1 MFNLELDWDLP
12 AKLKAKNTTHILR
25 VRIRPQ
31 SGGPGL
37 PLRIAI
43 ALDSSGSMEGENLER
58 AKEAC
63 RAVVAQLRDADR
75 ISLAGFS
82 TSVTPLLQSLSGGAT
97 ALSSANTAIS
107 RLTAGGVTR
116 TDLALDWIAN
126 ALPPEAGVAR
136 VGILITDGH
145 ATTPQG
151 VILDDTGL
159 LIDRSQKLAN
169 LGIIL
174 NTVGLGNANNFNT
187 AFLTDLSDKGRG
199 SFIFADT
206 PASLQPQLQK
216 RLSECQAIATEST
229 VIKLIPSNG
238 VIVKG
243 FCRYRPEYLPLEEI
257 SRNQLAIGAIAA
269 NSPTDLLIQLEIP
282 PAEFDQPT
290 GDKDVIC
297 LELTAKGMTNPV
309 SAKATINYT
318 ISHDEVQ
325 KENKANKEI
334 KNDYCCWMINLKSNE
349 LSRTDNPNQQKELL
363 EEARDN
369 ADKAGKTDIVNQID
383 KQLEDLEKSG
393 KLDAN
398 RTTKLLRD
406 SRELGGTK

>member
-1 MFNLELDWDLP
+1 MFNLELDWDIP
-12 AKLKAKNTTHILR
+12 AKMTAQDTTHILR

-43 ALDSSGSMEGENLER
+43 ALDTSQSMGGENLQR

-75 ISLAGFS
+75 LSLAGFS
-82 TSVTPLLQSLSGGAT
+82 TTVTPLLQSLPGGAA
-97 ALSSANTAIS
+97 ALAPANTAIS
-107 RLTAGGVTR
+107 RLTAGGVTL
-116 TDLALDWIAN
+116 TGLALDWILN

-145 ATTPQG
+145 ATTSQG
-151 VILDDTGL
+151 TILDDTGV
-159 LIDRSQKLAN
+159 LIDRSQQLAN

-206 PASLQPQLQK
+206 PTSLQPQLQK
-216 RLSECQAIATEST
+216 RLSECQAMATENT
-229 VIKLIPSNG
+229 VIQLIPSSG
-238 VIVKG
+238 VTVKG
-243 FCRYRPEYLPLEEI
+243 FCRYRPEYLPLEETAK
-257 SRNQLAIGAIAA
+257 NQLTIGAIAA
-269 NSPTDLLIQLEIP
+269 NSPTDLLIQLQIP
-282 PAEFDQPT
+282 KAEFGQPT
-290 GDKDVIC
+290 GNKDVISV
-297 LELTAKGMTNPV
+297 ELTAKGITNPV
-309 SAKATINYT
+309 RAKAAINYT
-318 ISHDEVQ
+318 ISRTEAQ
-325 KENKANKEI
+325 KQNKANEEI
-334 KNDYCCWMINLKSNE
+334 KKDYCCWLINLKSNE
-349 LSRTDNPNQQKELL
+349 LTRTDDPNQQKELL
-363 EEARDN
+363 EEARYN
-369 ADKAGKTDIVNQID
+369 AEEAGQTDIVNQID

-398 RTTKLLRD
+398 RTTRLLRD
-406 SRELGGTK
+406 SRDLGGTK

>member
-43 ALDSSGSMEGENLER
+43 AFDSSGSMEGENLQR
-58 AKEAC
+58 AQEAC
-63 RAVVAQLRDADR
+63 RAVVAQLRDGDR

-126 ALPPEAGVAR
+126 ALPTEAGVAR

-151 VILDDTGL
+151 VILDDTAL
-159 LIDRSQKLAN
+159 LIDCSQKLAS

-229 VIKLIPSNG
+229 VIKLIPSDD

-243 FCRYRPEYLPLEEI
+243 FCHYRPKYLPLEEI
-257 SRNQLAIGAIAA
+257 ARHQLAIGAIGA

-290 GDKDVIC
+290 GNKDVIS
-297 LELTAKGMTNPV
+297 LELTAKGMTNPIR
-309 SAKATINYT
+309 AKATINYT
-318 ISHDEVQ
+318 TNYPELQ
-325 KENKANKEI
+325 KQNKVNEEI
-334 KNDYCCWMINLKSNE
+334 KKDYHCWMINLTIKEVSG
-349 LSRTDNPNQQKELL
+349 TDNPNEQKELL
-363 EEARDN
+363 EKARHH
-369 ADKAGKTDIVNQID
+369 AEVAGKTDMVNQLD
-383 KQLEDLEKSG
+383 RQLEDLEKSG
-393 KLDAN
+393 KLDPN
-398 RTTKLLRD
+398 RTTKLLTT

>member
-12 AKLKAKNTTHILR
+12 AKNTKHILR

-43 ALDSSGSMEGENLER
+43 ALDTSQSMGGENLQR
-58 AKEAC
+58 AQEAC
-63 RAVVAQLRDADR
+63 RAVVAQLRDRDR
-75 ISLAGFS
+75 LSLAGFS
-82 TSVTPLLQSLSGGAT
+82 TSITPLLQSLPGGAA
-97 ALSSANTAIS
+97 ALQPANTAIS
-107 RLTAGGVTR
+107 RLTAEGVTR
-116 TDLALDWIAN
+116 TDLALDWIVN

-145 ATTPQG
+145 ATTSQG
-151 VILDDTGL
+151 LILDDTGF
-159 LIDRSQKLAN
+159 LIDRSQQLAN

-206 PASLQPQLQK
+206 PASLEPQLQK
-216 RLSECQAIATEST
+216 RLTECQAIATENT
-229 VIKLIPSNG
+229 LVKLIPSNG
-238 VIVKG
+238 VIIKG
-243 FCRYRPEYLPLEEI
+243 FCRYRPEYLPLEETAK
-257 SRNQLAIGAIAA
+257 NQLSLGAIAA
-269 NSPTDLLIQLEIP
+269 NVPTDLLIELEIP
-282 PAEFDQPT
+282 LGEFSEAT
-290 GDKDVIC
+290 GNKDVLSI
-297 LELTAKGMTNPV
+297 ELTAKGMTNPV
-309 SAKATINYT
+309 RAKATINYT
-318 ISHDEVQ
+318 TSYSEAQ
-325 KENKANKEI
+325 KENKEI
-334 KNDYCCWMINLKSNE
+334 KNDHCCWLINLTSNE
-349 LSRTDNPNQQKELL
+349 LSRTDDANQQKELL
-363 EEARDN
+363 EAARNN
-369 ADKAGKTDIVNQID
+369 AEQAGKTDIVNQINQ
-383 KQLEDLEKSG
+383 QLDDLEKSG

>member
-1 MFNLELDWDLP
+1 
-12 AKLKAKNTTHILR
+12 

-43 ALDSSGSMEGENLER
+43 ALDTSQSMGGENLQR

-63 RAVVAQLRDADR
+63 RAVVAQLRDRDR
-75 ISLAGFS
+75 LSLAGFS
-82 TSVTPLLQSLSGGAT
+82 TSVTPLLQSLPGGAA
-97 ALSSANTAIS
+97 ALQPANTAIS
-107 RLTAGGVTR
+107 QLTAGGVTL
-116 TDLALDWIAN
+116 TGLALDWILN

-145 ATTPQG
+145 ATTSQG
-151 VILDDTGL
+151 FILDDTGV

-216 RLSECQAIATEST
+216 RLTECQAMATENT
-229 VIKLIPSNG
+229 VIQLIPSNG
-238 VIVKG
+238 VIIKG
-243 FCRYRPEYLPLEEI
+243 FCRYRPEYLPLEETAK
-257 SRNQLAIGAIAA
+257 NQLTIGAIAA
-269 NSPTDLLIQLEIP
+269 NTPTDLLIELEIP
-282 PAEFDQPT
+282 LGGFDEPT
-290 GDKDVIC
+290 GNKDVISV
-297 LELTAKGMTNPV
+297 ELTAKGMTNPV
-309 SAKATINYT
+309 RAKAAINYT
-318 ISHDEVQ
+318 TSPTEAQ
-325 KENKANKEI
+325 KDNKEI
-334 KNDYCCWMINLKSNE
+334 KNDYCCWMINLNNNE
-349 LSRTDNPNQQKELL
+349 LSRTDDANRQKELL
-363 EEARDN
+363 EENRYN
-369 ADKAGKTDIVNQID
+369 AEKAGKIDIVNQID
-383 KQLEDLEKSG
+383 QQLDDLEKSG
-393 KLDAN
+393 KLDPN

-406 SRELGGTK
+406 SRDLGGKE

>member
-12 AKLKAKNTTHILR
+12 AKMKAKNTKHILR

-43 ALDSSGSMEGENLER
+43 ALDTSQSMGGENLQR
-58 AKEAC
+58 AQEAC
-63 RAVVAQLRDADR
+63 RAVVAQLRDRDR
-75 ISLAGFS
+75 LSLAGFS
-82 TSVTPLLQSLSGGAT
+82 TSITPLLQSLPGGAA
-97 ALSSANTAIS
+97 ALQPANTAIS
-107 RLTAGGVTR
+107 RLTAEGVTR
-116 TDLALDWIAN
+116 TDLALDWIVN

-145 ATTPQG
+145 ATTSQG
-151 VILDDTGL
+151 LILDDTGF
-159 LIDRSQKLAN
+159 LIDRSQQLAN

-206 PASLQPQLQK
+206 PASLEPQLQK
-216 RLSECQAIATEST
+216 RLTECQAIATENT
-229 VIKLIPSNG
+229 LVKLIPSNG
-238 VIVKG
+238 VIIKG
-243 FCRYRPEYLPLEEI
+243 FCRYRPEYLPLEETAK
-257 SRNQLAIGAIAA
+257 NQLSLGAIAA
-269 NSPTDLLIQLEIP
+269 NVPTDLLIELEIP
-282 PAEFDQPT
+282 LGEFSEAT
-290 GDKDVIC
+290 GNKDV
-297 LELTAKGMTNPV
+297 L
-309 SAKATINYT
+309 SKATINYT
-318 ISHDEVQ
+318 TSYSEAQ
-325 KENKANKEI
+325 KENKEI
-334 KNDYCCWMINLKSNE
+334 KNDHCCWLINLTSNE
-349 LSRTDNPNQQKELL
+349 LSRTDDANQQKELL
-363 EEARDN
+363 EAARNN
-369 ADKAGKTDIVNQID
+369 AEQAGKTDIVNQINQ
-383 KQLEDLEKSG
+383 QLDDLEKSG

>member
-1 MFNLELDWDLP
+1 MFNLELDWDIP
-12 AKLKAKNTTHILR
+12 AKIKAKNTKHILR

-43 ALDSSGSMEGENLER
+43 ALDTSQSMGGENLQR
-58 AKEAC
+58 AQEAC
-63 RAVVAQLRDADR
+63 RAVVAQLRDRDR
-75 ISLAGFS
+75 LSLAGFS
-82 TSVTPLLQSLSGGAT
+82 TSVTPLLQSLPGGAA
-97 ALSSANTAIS
+97 ALQPANTAIS
-107 RLTAGGVTR
+107 QLTAGGVTL
-116 TDLALDWIAN
+116 TGLALDWIVN

-151 VILDDTGL
+151 FILDDTGV
-159 LIDRSQKLAN
+159 LIDRSQQLAN

-216 RLSECQAIATEST
+216 RLTECQAMATENT
-229 VIKLIPSNG
+229 VIQLIPSNG
-238 VIVKG
+238 VTIKG
-243 FCRYRPEYLPLEEI
+243 FCRYRPEYLPLEETAK
-257 SRNQLAIGAIAA
+257 NQLTIGAIAA
-269 NSPTDLLIQLEIP
+269 NTPTDLLIELEIP
-282 PAEFDQPT
+282 LGGFDEPT
-290 GDKDVIC
+290 GNKDVISV
-297 LELTAKGMTNPV
+297 ELTAKGMTNPV
-309 SAKATINYT
+309 RAKATINYT
-318 ISHDEVQ
+318 NNHREAQ
-325 KENKANKEI
+325 KENKEI
-334 KNDYCCWMINLKSNE
+334 KNDHCCWLINLKSNE
-349 LSRTDNPNQQKELL
+349 LSRTDDANLQKELL
-363 EEARDN
+363 EQARFH
-369 ADKAGKTDIVNQID
+369 AEKSGKTDIVNQID
-383 KQLEDLEKSG
+383 QQIDDLEKSG

-406 SRELGGTK
+406 SRDLGGKE